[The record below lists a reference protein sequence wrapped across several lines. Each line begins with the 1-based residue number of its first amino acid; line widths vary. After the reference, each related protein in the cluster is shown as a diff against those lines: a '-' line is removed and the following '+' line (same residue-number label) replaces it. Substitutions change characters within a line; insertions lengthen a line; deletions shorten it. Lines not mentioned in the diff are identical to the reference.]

1 MATDWGK
8 VADNAGDKV
17 DAELAAGLDRLSKK
31 DLTGLFPVPADKAKI
46 DGLIKTINASSSY
59 NERVAAFKAVAA
71 VLGTDALKMLKG
83 AMLALLVCLAFAPA
97 ARAQVA
103 EPAITAID
111 LNAPLADARM
121 GLAWDG
127 AGDQLGVAYVPLVYW
142 VGAEA
147 QEYATLN
154 LGASDKL
161 SNGRAGYLVSAG
173 PRIDTLFLKLAGTSF
188 AKKHLRFAILPPL
201 QITISYITSDFRVY
215 KPFLTVC
222 TKFGGR

>member
-1 MATDWGK
+1 MTDWGK
-8 VADNAGDKV
+8 VADNAGDKT
-17 DAELAAGLDRLSKK
+17 DADLAAGLDRLSKR
-31 DLTGLFPVPADKAKI
+31 DISGLFPAPEDKAKVE
-46 DGLIKTINASSSY
+46 GLIKAINASSSY
-59 NERVAAFKAVAA
+59 NERAAAFKAVAA
-71 VLGTDALKMLKG
+71 TLGGDALKMLKG
-83 AMLALLVCLAFAPA
+83 AMLGLLLCLAFAPA
-97 ARAQVA
+97 APAQEVA
-103 EPAITAID
+103 PAITAID

-127 AGDQLGVAYVPLVYW
+127 AGDQLGVAYIPLIYW

-173 PRIDTLFLKLAGTSF
+173 PRLDTLFLRLAGTSF

-201 QITISYITSDFRVY
+201 QITISYITQDFHVF